1 MMTAYT
7 TIDLEKSI
15 ARKYNALSANM
26 DEYTRRIWA
35 AAEVKELGRGGAA
48 IVRRATGLDWK
59 TICRGIRE
67 LEEQQVS
74 PRAKGQLRRI
84 RKQGGGRKSLRLQ
97 DPTLLSDLDTLIEPT
112 VRGDPMSGIRWTC
125 KSTRK
130 LAKELHQKGHKLSHM
145 TVAQELRDQ
154 KYSLQG
160 NRKTDEGSSHPDR
173 NEQFLH
179 INKTVTAFQQR
190 GDPIISVD
198 TKKKELVGNYK
209 NNGKE
214 WLPQG
219 KPTDVKV
226 YDFVDK
232 KLGKAIPYGVY
243 DITKNKGFV
252 SVGIDHDTA
261 EFAVETIRRWWNC
274 IGLQAYPTATSLY
287 ITADGGGSNASRNR
301 LWKKELQKLA
311 DEINLPIQVSHYPP
325 GTSKWNKIEHRM
337 FSHISMNWRAVPLV
351 SRELIVELISHTT
364 TESGLKILSELN
376 TNTYK
381 KGIVVTKK
389 EFDGLSLSRQ
399 DFHGEWNYT
408 LSPRI
413 PVG

>member
-1 MMTAYT
+1 MRE
-7 TIDLEKSI
+7 I
-15 ARKYNALSANM
+15 
-26 DEYTRRIWA
+26 
-35 AAEVKELGRGGAA
+35 GRGGAA
-48 IVRRATGLDWK
+48 IIHRATGLDLK
-59 TICRGIRE
+59 TISRGSRDLKE
-67 LEEQQVS
+67 LEKPLRSQGE
-74 PRAKGQLRRI
+74 PRRI
-84 RKQGGGRKSLRLQ
+84 RQTGGGRKPLRVR

-130 LAKELHQKGHKLSHM
+130 IAKELDQKGHKVSHM
-145 TVAQELRDQ
+145 TIAEELRNQ
-154 KYSLQG
+154 KFSLQG

-173 NEQFLH
+173 NAQFLY
-179 INKTVTAFQQR
+179 INEIVTAFQQR
-190 GDPIISVD
+190 GDPVISVD
-198 TKKKELVGNYK
+198 TKKKELIGNYK

-219 KPTDVKV
+219 KPKDVKV
-226 YDFVDK
+226 YDFIDK
-232 KLGKAIPYGVY
+232 KIGKAIPYGVY

-261 EFAVETIRRWWNC
+261 EFAVETIRRWWNG
-274 IGLQAYPTATSLY
+274 IGHQAYPTSTSLY

-301 LWKKELQKLA
+301 LWKRELQNLA
-311 DEINLPIQVSHYPP
+311 DETNLFINVSHYPP

-337 FSHISMNWRAVPLV
+337 FSHISMNWRATPLV
-351 SRELIVELISHTT
+351 SRDLIVELISHTT
-364 TESGLKILSELN
+364 TKAGLEILSELN
-376 TNTYK
+376 TNKYK

-389 EFDGLSLSRQ
+389 EFDELSLSRK

-413 PVG
+413 